1 MDKYE
6 KLYDDKY
13 KELIKV
19 SDPKEVDRR
28 SEEIYNKPI
37 YLSTR
42 KYKKYMILDDE
53 GKFRHFG
60 DIRYTDGTL
69 HKDMT
74 RIINYRKRMNGVKGN
89 WRDDKYSPNMLSLT
103 LLWA

>member
-1 MDKYE
+1 M
-6 KLYDDKY
+6 DKY

-28 SEEIYNKPI
+28 ADEFYNKSVFI
-37 YLSTR
+37 STR

-53 GKFRHFG
+53 GKWHHFG
-60 DIRYTDGTL
+60 DIRYTDGTR
-69 HKDMT
+69 HRDMT

-89 WRDDKYSPNMLSLT
+89 WRANEYSPNNLSLK
-103 LLWA
+103 LLW